1 MTYGVWNNAEKR
13 FVFGIAAETPRKAK
27 QSKPLEEPA
36 STGAN
41 GATKSSPFPKNLRTP
56 KTRIISIGKDKT
68 P

>member
-13 FVFGIAAETPRKAK
+13 FVFGIAAETHAK
-27 QSKPLEEPA
+27 QSEPLEGPA

-41 GATKSSPFPKNLRTP
+41 GAMISSPSLKDLRIP
-56 KTRIISIGKDKT
+56 ETRIISIGKDKT